1 MPCLSIPTK
10 EDTNRI
16 TKAFLLDLESFTIT
30 DEVTKQIKPVI
41 CCVCDSIPT
50 KAQWSTVVDI
60 HKFITLCDRAKL
72 RKSDSSK
79 IYGDQLRNQYTA
91 KDNRLKDFILS
102 PETYVN
108 TIDQVLVCKECLS
121 ELQTNSK
128 VRHVDRRGPPTQSI
142 IRGYMIGDAPGV
154 LSHLNQAEL
163 SLITKTVI
171 QCQSW
176 IFFAGC
182 HQSIKGWHTFFKGR
196 PGENVGNLTLMT
208 KSGWKGHIL
217 VVMCGPF
224 TSEQALLTRAKT
236 RVDPQKVIAGWVW
249 LKANN
254 FRYKDVTIP
263 NIDDI
268 LLPYL
273 LDDER

>member
-1 MPCLSIPTK
+1 MPCLALPTE

-16 TKAFLLDLESFTIT
+16 AKAFLSDLESFTVT

-50 KAQWSTVVDI
+50 RAQWSTSVDI
-60 HKFITLCDRAKL
+60 KEFKKLCENGKL
-72 RKSDSSK
+72 RKTDSPK
-79 IYGDQLRNQYTA
+79 IYGNEIRNQYTA

-102 PETYVN
+102 PETHVN
-108 TIDQVLVCKECLS
+108 SRDEVLLCKKCLF
-121 ELQTNSK
+121 ELRTNSK
-128 VRHVDRRGPPTQSI
+128 IQKDRRRPPTESI
-142 IRGYMIGDAPGV
+142 IQGYMIGDAPDV
-154 LSHLNQAEL
+154 LSNLNPVEL
-163 SLITKTVI
+163 SLVTKTVTE
-171 QCQSW
+171 CQSW
-176 IFFAGC
+176 IFFAGS
-182 HQSIKGWHTFFKGR
+182 HQIIKGWHTFFKGR

-224 TSEQALLTRAKT
+224 TSEQALRTRAKT
-236 RVDPQKVIAGWVW
+236 SVDPQKVIAAWVW

-268 LLPYL
+268 PLPYL